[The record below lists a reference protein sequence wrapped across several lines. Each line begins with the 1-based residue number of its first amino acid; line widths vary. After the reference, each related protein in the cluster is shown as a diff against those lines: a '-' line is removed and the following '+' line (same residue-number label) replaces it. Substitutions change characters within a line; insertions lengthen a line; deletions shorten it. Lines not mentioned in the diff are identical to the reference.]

1 MNLKFPNQ
9 LTNQPSNN
17 QQTKSSIFHLKPA
30 NLLEQVLKNE
40 IMKVP
45 FADLKKEFKRVL
57 LSLSFTEEKAELC
70 AAIFAGNSR
79 DGVYS
84 HGLNRFAA
92 FIDSI
97 KEKEVDVHAEP
108 GFVERNG
115 LVEIWDGHKGA
126 GMYNAT
132 LSMNRA
138 IELAK
143 SNGIGCLAMR
153 NTNHWMR
160 GGTYGWQAAD
170 AGCIGICF
178 TNTMAN
184 MPPWGGKEARLGNN
198 PLIIAVPRNEG
209 HIVLDMAMT
218 QYSYGKLQQ
227 SRLKNEQLEVNA
239 GYDNQGDLTKDPLE
253 IIKSRRALP
262 IGYWKGSGLAFI
274 LDVILTAITGGRSTA
289 AINST
294 VRESGV
300 SQFFL
305 CLHQSDYHQ
314 GLIDE
319 IIRYTKSSEPIE
331 PGGNIYYP
339 GENTLATRRFNEKN
353 GVPVDER
360 IWKELLKM

>member
-1 MNLKFPNQ
+1 
-9 LTNQPSNN
+9 
-17 QQTKSSIFHLKPA
+17 
-30 NLLEQVLKNE
+30 
-40 IMKVP
+40 MKVP
-45 FADLKKEFKRVL
+45 FADLKKQFKRVL

-70 AAIFAGNSR
+70 ADIFATNSR

-84 HGLNRFAA
+84 HGLNRFSTFVNA
-92 FIDSI
+92 I
-97 KEKEVDVHAEP
+97 KEGEVDIDAEP
-108 GFVERNG
+108 AFVESYG
-115 LVEIWDGHKGA
+115 MVEIWDGNYGA

-132 LSMNRA
+132 KAMDRA

-143 SNGIGCLAMR
+143 INGIGCLAMR

-170 AGCIGICF
+170 SGCIGICF

-184 MPPWGGKEARLGNN
+184 MPPWGGKEPRLGNN
-198 PLIIAVPRNEG
+198 PLVIAVPHTDG

-227 SRLKNEQLEVNA
+227 SKMNNEEMEVYA
-239 GYDNQGDLTKDPLE
+239 GYDEEGNLTHNPLA

-274 LDVILTAITGGRSTA
+274 LDVLLTAITGGKSTA

-294 VRESGV
+294 VNESGV

-305 CLHQSDYHQ
+305 CLYKSDYNQ
-314 GLIDE
+314 MLIDE
-319 IIRYTKSSEPIE
+319 IIRYTKSSAAVE
-331 PGGNIYYP
+331 PGGSIRYP
-339 GENTLATRRFNEKN
+339 GENTLATRRFSEQH
-353 GVPVDER
+353 GVPVDEMK
-360 IWKELLKM
+360 WEELLKM

>member
-1 MNLKFPNQ
+1 MLVSF
-9 LTNQPSNN
+9 T
-17 QQTKSSIFHLKPA
+17 
-30 NLLEQVLKNE
+30 
-40 IMKVP
+40 
-45 FADLKKEFKRVL
+45 DLKKEFKRVL
-57 LSLSFTEEKAELC
+57 LSLSFTEDKAELC

-84 HGLNRFAA
+84 HGLNRFSA
-92 FIDSI
+92 FVNAVKDGA
-97 KEKEVDVHAEP
+97 VDIHAEP
-108 GFVERNG
+108 AFAESYG
-115 LVEIWDGHKGA
+115 LIEVWDGNSGA

-132 LSMNRA
+132 KAMNRA

-184 MPPWGGKEARLGNN
+184 MPPWGGKEPRLGNN
-198 PLIIAVPRNEG
+198 PLIIAVPRAEG

-218 QYSYGKLQQ
+218 LYSYGKLLQ
-227 SRLKNEQLEVNA
+227 SRLNNEEMGVYA
-239 GYDNQGDLTKDPLE
+239 GYDGEGNLTNNPLA

-274 LDVILTAITGGRSTA
+274 LDVLLTAISGGKSTA

-294 VRESGV
+294 VNESGV

-305 CLHQSDYHQ
+305 CLHKSDYNQ
-314 GLIDE
+314 MLIEE
-319 IIRYTKSSEPIE
+319 IIRYTKSSAPIE
-331 PGGNIYYP
+331 PGGHIRYP
-339 GENTLATRRFNEKN
+339 GENTLATRKRNELN
-353 GVPVDER
+353 GIPVDEG
-360 IWKELLKM
+360 IWGELLKM

>member
-1 MNLKFPNQ
+1 
-9 LTNQPSNN
+9 
-17 QQTKSSIFHLKPA
+17 
-30 NLLEQVLKNE
+30 
-40 IMKVP
+40 MKVP

-57 LSLSFTEEKAELC
+57 LNLFFNEEKAELC
-70 AAIFAGNSR
+70 ADIFATNSR

-84 HGLNRFAA
+84 HGLNRFSA
-92 FIDSI
+92 FVNSV

-108 GFVERNG
+108 NFIESHG
-115 LVEIWDGHKGA
+115 LIEIWDGQYGA

-132 LSMNRA
+132 KAMDRA

-143 SNGIGCLAMR
+143 INGIGCLAMR

-170 AGCIGICF
+170 SGCIGICF

-184 MPPWGGKEARLGNN
+184 MPPWGGKEPRLGNN
-198 PLIIAVPRNEG
+198 PLVIAVPHTDG

-227 SRLKNEQLEVNA
+227 SKMNNEEMEVYA
-239 GYDNQGDLTKDPLE
+239 GYDEEGNLTHNPLA

-274 LDVILTAITGGRSTA
+274 LDVLLTAITGGKSTA

-294 VRESGV
+294 VNESGV

-305 CLHQSDYHQ
+305 CLYKSNYNQL
-314 GLIDE
+314 LIDE
-319 IIRYTKSSEPIE
+319 IIRYTKSSAIVE
-331 PGGNIYYP
+331 PGEHIRYP
-339 GENTLATRRFNEKN
+339 GENTLATRLHNEQH
-353 GVPVDER
+353 GIPVDEVK
-360 IWKELLKM
+360 WEELLKM

>member
-1 MNLKFPNQ
+1 MLN
-9 LTNQPSNN
+9 
-17 QQTKSSIFHLKPA
+17 KSSNK
-30 NLLEQVLKNE
+30 ESMV
-40 IMKVP
+40 VSY
-45 FADLKKEFKRVL
+45 ADLKKEFKRVL
-57 LSLSFTEEKAELC
+57 LNLSFTEEKAELC
-70 AAIFAGNSR
+70 SAIFSGNSR
-79 DGVYS
+79 DGVHS
-84 HGLNRFAA
+84 HGLNRFSA
-92 FIDSI
+92 FVNSV

-108 GFVERNG
+108 GFIESHG
-115 LVEIWDGHKGA
+115 LIEIWDGHYGA

-132 LSMNRA
+132 KAMDRA

-143 SNGIGCLAMR
+143 TNGIGCLAMR

-184 MPPWGGKEARLGNN
+184 MPPWGGKEPRLGNN
-198 PLIIAVPRNEG
+198 PLVIAVPHNDG

-227 SRLKNEQLEVNA
+227 SSMNNEEMEVYA
-239 GYDNQGDLTKDPLE
+239 GYDEEGNLTHNPLA

-274 LDVILTAITGGRSTA
+274 LDVLLTAISGGKSTA

-294 VRESGV
+294 VKESGV

-305 CLHQSDYHQ
+305 CLYKSDYNQ
-314 GLIDE
+314 MLIDE
-319 IIRYTKSSEPIE
+319 IIRYTKSSAPAE
-331 PGGNIYYP
+331 PGGSIYYP
-339 GENTLATRRFNEKN
+339 GEKTLATRRFNEQH
-353 GVPVDER
+353 GIPVDEMK
-360 IWKELLKM
+360 WEELLKM

>member
-1 MNLKFPNQ
+1 
-9 LTNQPSNN
+9 
-17 QQTKSSIFHLKPA
+17 
-30 NLLEQVLKNE
+30 LLEQGSKKKF
-40 IMKVP
+40 MKVP

-57 LSLSFTEEKAELC
+57 INLSFAEEKAELC
-70 AAIFAGNSR
+70 AEIFAGNSR

-84 HGLNRFAA
+84 HGLNRFSA
-92 FIDSI
+92 FIDAI
-97 KEKEVDVHAEP
+97 KEGEVDIHAEP
-108 GFVERNG
+108 VFVESHG
-115 LVEIWDGHKGA
+115 SIEIWDGQLGA

-132 LSMNRA
+132 IAMNRA

-143 SNGIGCLAMR
+143 ANGIGCLAMR

-184 MPPWGGKEARLGNN
+184 MPPWGGKDARLGNN

-227 SRLKNEQLEVNA
+227 SRLRNEQLGVNA
-239 GYDNQGDLTKDPLE
+239 GYDNEGNLTKDPQA

-274 LDVILTAITGGRSTA
+274 LDVLLTAISGGRSTA

-305 CLHQSDYHQ
+305 CLYKSDYNQ
-314 GLIDE
+314 ALIDE
-319 IIRYTKSSEPIE
+319 IIRYTKSSEPAE
-331 PGGNIYYP
+331 PGGQIRYP
-339 GENTLATRRFNEKN
+339 GENTLSTRRLNEEQ
-353 GVPVDER
+353 GIPVDQKNWEA
-360 IWKELLKM
+360 LLIM